1 MSKKISRRNLL
12 KSTAAVTAASTLGFP
27 SVLRAQDVVFAKP
40 IVAALNAPAD
50 NPTNLSIARIPEI
63 MKEDFGLDANLQIF
77 PPNSL
82 GNDINVLES
91 VQNGFVD
98 ISSNTTAQFSVFDGS
113 FNFVD
118 LPYSIPDWDTA
129 LRLFKSDLWTEQAEK
144 FEAAV
149 PTLKVL
155 PPVGAGGFRLLW
167 NDERQ
172 LKVPGDVTGLKF
184 RATRSPIDQ
193 ALFQAW
199 NGNPTPVSFFETQE
213 AIKNGVV
220 DGFHVQPIWTFV
232 FNFQEVLRH
241 ATRTDAVFAVQFQVM
256 NRNTWDAMPGEF
268 QDAFWASAV
277 KAADEANALDRELEA
292 DFTQK
297 LIDAG
302 MEIYTPTASEKAEWQ
317 AAGEGLWDQFTGD
330 IDPGV
335 IDKLLALRSA

>member
-1 MSKKISRRNLL
+1 MKKQPTRREFL
-12 KSTAAVTAASTLGFP
+12 KTGAAAAAIGVAAP
-27 SVLRAQDVVFAKP
+27 YVARAQDVVFKKP
-40 IVAALNAPAD
+40 IVAALNAPEG
-50 NPTNLSIARIPEI
+50 NPTNLSIARISEI
-63 MKEDFGLDANLQIF
+63 MKEKSGLEANIQIY

-82 GNDINVLES
+82 GNDVNVLES

-118 LPYSIPDWDTA
+118 LPYAIPDWDTA
-129 LRLFKSDLWTEQAEK
+129 LRLFKSDLWREQAEK

-167 NDERQ
+167 NDDRP
-172 LKVPGDVTGLKF
+172 LKTPDDVTGLKF

-193 ALFQAW
+193 GLFRAW

-220 DGFHVQPIWTFV
+220 DGFHVQPIWTYV
-232 FNFQEVLRH
+232 FNFQEVLKY
-241 ATRTDAVFAVQFQVM
+241 ATMVDAIFAVQFQVM
-256 NRNTWDAMPGEF
+256 NKNTWNAMPPEF
-268 QDAFWASAV
+268 QTAFWDAAV
-277 KAADEANALDRELEA
+277 AAADEANELDRKLEA

-302 MEIYTPTASEKAEWQ
+302 MEIYTPNAEEKAQWV
-317 AAGEGLWDQFTGD
+317 AAGEGLWDEFTKD
-330 IDPGV
+330 MDPAV
-335 IDKLLALRSA
+335 IEKLRALRS

>member
-1 MSKKISRRNLL
+1 ML
-12 KSTAAVTAASTLGFP
+12 KTGAATAAAIAAP
-27 SVLRAQDVVFAKP
+27 SVLAAQEVVFKKP
-40 IVAALNAPAD
+40 IIAALNAPEG

-63 MKEDFGLDANLQIF
+63 MMERFDMEATVQIF

-98 ISSNTTAQFSVFDGS
+98 ISSNTTAQFSVFDDS
-113 FNFVD
+113 FAFAD
-118 LPYSIPDWDTA
+118 LPYAIPDWETA
-129 LRLFKSDLWTEQAEK
+129 LRLFKSDLWREQAEK

-167 NDERQ
+167 NDERP
-172 LKVPGDVTGLKF
+172 LKTPADVTGLKF
-184 RATRSPIDQ
+184 RSTRSPIGQ
-193 ALFQAW
+193 ALFKSW

-220 DGFHVQPIWTFV
+220 DGFHVQPIWTYV
-232 FNFQEVLRH
+232 FNFQEVLKY
-241 ATRTDAVFAVQFQVM
+241 ATKVDATYAIQFQVM
-256 NRNTWDAMPGEF
+256 NRRTWDAMPAEF
-268 QDAFWASAV
+268 QDAFWQSAV
-277 KAADEANALDRELEA
+277 AAADEANALDRELEA

-302 MEIYTPTASEKAEWQ
+302 MEIYTPTADEKAQWV
-317 AAGEGLWDQFTGD
+317 AAGEGLWDEFAAD
-330 IDPGV
+330 IDPAV
-335 IDKLLALRSA
+335 IEKLLALRG